1 MSYRINR
8 TDGELL
14 LELTDGTIDTTTT
27 DLTLIGR
34 NYKGFGEW
42 INENFV
48 KVLENFASTQ
58 QPVNPL
64 TGQLWYDKQDQRL
77 KVYNGTFFRPASGT
91 VVNSDEPSNLVEGDI
106 WIDNENNRLYIYD
119 GSELTL
125 VGPTYDAG
133 QGRTGFESDSQIDI
147 NNITHTILKMFVG
160 GVLVGIYATEE
171 FIIPYD
177 YIIPGLDGDPNDTF
191 DPPRQI
197 LKRGFNLAKRDSETG
212 LDGFWW
218 RGTARY
224 AKSLLDDN
232 GNERG
237 SGNFLPT
244 DGDGVTIGSVTIK
257 NSKGLTIGIGD
268 RPYQMNHIFGNTV
281 YVDNLE
287 LDTKY
292 EIRIKNSTFQNS
304 LIPGLSID
312 ASTFT
317 NKMYPM
323 TNITFDTATGLY
335 DFSLLPH
342 RPRLEVW
349 GDGFYAGDVE
359 FAGSISVAGV
369 LNVAGETVYMNT
381 ENLYVQDKNIELAIS
396 TDQIPVADALVDE
409 GGFILRS
416 SDGDKNFLWYDADK
430 AWHLNQHLNI
440 KDGPSI
446 TNPTYRING
455 VDILDTTTL
464 HPTVVSAMGLAN
476 IGVLE
481 QLTVDDIHIDANKL
495 EVINGTLGLIVDAK
509 GPVDM
514 TGQRIINVAE
524 PIDPNDAVNK
534 DYIETAISAAGVV
547 LSFDINGLLVGSD
560 PVTQPYNA
568 GTIENIRLVA
578 NQMRNANT
586 TLPGTELRVLATR
599 ISQMSATVPITVA
612 MDNSATL
619 QVSKVTV
626 RNVDNTGTVAV
637 VQDIVANPAG
647 QGETAE
653 VTMTVERYKYIFTS
667 DGNNWINPVV
677 EQIVI

>member
-8 TDGELL
+8 SDGELIL
-14 LELTDGTIDTTTT
+14 DLTDGTIDTTAT
-27 DLTLIGR
+27 DITLIGR

-77 KVYNGTFFRPASGT
+77 KVFNGTFFRPASGT
-91 VVNSDEPSNLVEGDI
+91 VVNSDQPANLVAGDI
-106 WIDNENNRLYIYD
+106 WIDNENNRLYIFD
-119 GSELTL
+119 GTDLTL

-133 QGRTGFESDSQIDI
+133 QGRTGLESDSQIDT
-147 NNITHTILKMFVG
+147 NNITHTIMKMYIG
-160 GVLVGIYATEE
+160 GVLIGIFATED

-177 YIIPGLDGDPNDTF
+177 YIIPGLDGDPEDTF
-191 DPPRQI
+191 NPPRQI
-197 LKRGFNLAKRDSETG
+197 LRRGFNIASKSDETG
-212 LDGFWW
+212 LTGFWW
-218 RGTARY
+218 RGTASS
-224 AKSLLDDN
+224 AKALIDDN
-232 GNERG
+232 GNVRTTA
-237 SGNFLPT
+237 NFLPT
-244 DGDGVTIGSVTIK
+244 DGDGVTTGSLTVK
-257 NSKGLTIGIGD
+257 NSKGVTIGIGD

-292 EIRIKNSTFQNS
+292 EIRVKNSTFQNS
-304 LIPGLSID
+304 FIPGLSID
-312 ASTFT
+312 AETFT
-317 NKMYPM
+317 NKMFPM
-323 TNITFDTATGLY
+323 TNVIIDPITGLY

-359 FAGSISVAGV
+359 FAGSISVKGD

-381 ENLYVQDKNIELAIS
+381 ENLYIQDKNIELAIG
-396 TDQIPVADALVDE
+396 TDEIPVPDADIDD
-409 GGFILRS
+409 GGIILRS
-416 SDGDKNFLWYDADK
+416 ADGDKIFQWYVADR
-430 AWHLNQHLNI
+430 AWHINQHLNI

-446 TNPTYRING
+446 TNPALRING
-455 VDILDTTTL
+455 VDILDATTL
-464 HPTVVSAMGLAN
+464 HSSVTTAAGLTQV
-476 IGVLE
+476 GVLSS
-481 QLTVDDIHIDANKL
+481 LTVDDVTVDGNTL
-495 EVINGTLGLIVDAK
+495 TVVNGAVGLTIAPN
-509 GPVDM
+509 GPVSM
-514 TGQRIINVAE
+514 SSNRITDVE
-524 PIDPNDAVNK
+524 DPIDDNDVVNK
-534 DYIETAISAAGVV
+534 KFIEEAISGAGVV

-568 GTIENIRLVA
+568 GTIENVRLVA

-599 ISQMSATVPITVA
+599 IAEMNATVPITVA
-612 MDNSATL
+612 SDNSATL

-626 RNVDNTGTVAV
+626 RNVDNSGTVAV
-637 VQDIVANPAG
+637 VQDIAANPAG

-653 VTMTVERYKYIFTS
+653 VTMTVERYKYTFTS
-667 DGNNWINPVV
+667 DGNNWLNPVV

>member
-77 KVYNGTFFRPASGT
+77 KVFNGTFFRPASGT
-91 VVNSDEPSNLVEGDI
+91 VVNSDQPSNLVEGDI
-106 WIDNENNRLYIYD
+106 WIDNENNKLYIFD

-147 NNITHTILKMFVG
+147 NNITHTILKLFLG
-160 GVLVGIYATEE
+160 GVLIGIFATEE

-191 DPPRQI
+191 NPPRQI
-197 LKRGFNLAKRDSETG
+197 IKRGFNVANKDNETG
-212 LDGFWW
+212 LNGFWW
-218 RGTARY
+218 RGTADA
-224 AKSLLDDN
+224 AKALLDDN
-232 GNERG
+232 GNERKT
-237 SGNFLPT
+237 SNFLPT
-244 DGDGVTIGSVTIK
+244 DTDGITAGSLSIK

-268 RPYQMNHIFGNTV
+268 RPFQMNHIFGDTV

-287 LDTKY
+287 LNTKY

-312 ASTFT
+312 AETFT

-323 TNITFDTATGLY
+323 TNITIDPATGLY

-359 FAGSISVAGV
+359 FAGSISVQGD

-381 ENLYVQDKNIELAIS
+381 ENLYVQDKNVELAIS
-396 TDQIPVADALVDE
+396 TDQIPLPDADVDD
-409 GGFILRS
+409 GGIILRS
-416 SDGDKNFLWYDADK
+416 ADGDKIFQWYVADK
-430 AWHLNQHLNI
+430 AWHINQHLNI

-446 TNPTYRING
+446 TNPALRING
-455 VDILDTTTL
+455 VDILDATTL
-464 HPTVVSAMGLAN
+464 HSSVTSAVGLTEV
-476 IGVLE
+476 GVLTS
-481 QLTVDDIHIDANKL
+481 LTVDDVVVDANKI
-495 EVINGTLGLIVDAK
+495 EVINGTVGLTIDAN
-509 GPVDM
+509 GPVSLSGNKITD
-514 TGQRIINVAE
+514 VE
-524 PIDPNDAVNK
+524 DPVDPNDAVNK
-534 DYIETAISAAGVV
+534 RFLESAISGAGVV
-547 LSFDINGLLVGSD
+547 LSFDINGLLVGND
-560 PVTQPYNA
+560 TVAQPYNA
-568 GTIENIRLVA
+568 GTIENVRLVA

-599 ISQMSATVPITVA
+599 VSEMYTTVPITVSS
-612 MDNSATL
+612 DETATL

-626 RNVDNTGTVAV
+626 RNADNTGTVAV
-637 VQDIVANPAG
+637 VQDIASNDSAN
-647 QGETAE
+647 QTAT
-653 VTMTVERYKYIFTS
+653 VTMTIERYKYTFTS